1 MEAKILA
8 AVTAASKK
16 SDGLY
21 VHLLLKALAHKPA
34 AAATSLRIAR
44 AAGEPF
50 WLADLP
56 TPVFLALVAL
66 TQAKRV
72 SLATVSAQEA
82 ALAVEGAPQPHPL
95 ISLALAKKGDAT
107 FFLPM
112 RLVLGAPPGSG
123 GFSLVGS
130 DSSRFDWHGA
140 PPAKAAA
147 KKPSKKPAAA
157 KPAKKVAVK
166 AKKAPSAAA
175 KTAKPAAAAATGAA
189 KKAAARK

>member
-8 AVTAASKK
+8 AVTAESKK

-44 AAGEPF
+44 AAGAPF

-140 PPAKAAA
+140 PPAKAA

-157 KPAKKVAVK
+157 KPAKKKAVK
-166 AKKAPSAAA
+166 AKGAA
-175 KTAKPAAAAATGAA
+175 KKAKPAAAAAKGAVA
-189 KKAAARK
+189 KKAARK